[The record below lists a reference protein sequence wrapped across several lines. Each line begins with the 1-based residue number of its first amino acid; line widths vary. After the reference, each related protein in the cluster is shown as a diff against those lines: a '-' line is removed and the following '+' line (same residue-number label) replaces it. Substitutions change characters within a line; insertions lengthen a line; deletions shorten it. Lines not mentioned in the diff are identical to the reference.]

1 MGWHHQGGGH
11 GMQCAPCRTD
21 KLSSRKQSPAGIDA
35 GPAGIDA
42 WTPNSSRQWSQAGA
56 EVCQG
61 SGTQVAGTRPST
73 LAISARFSSMSRAIS
88 NLIHIVHVGSE
99 AMPLLLMRG
108 DRTGVSS
115 QQGVSIGSG
124 SAHHE
129 VGSWDPGRRTQA
141 GVSAYKEGVE
151 LENWE
156 PPCWALGEGAGQID
170 ARVPELDSVQATT
183 TSTTRSVLW
192 SENNVL
198 NTHRVPPPFGLR
210 SHDTDSRRAVRVFD
224 YTSRVFLGPGPS
236 PAKDCNPSDEGG
248 GSPSPCFLPTPPPQG
263 ESEVSSKEG
272 CPLWSGASLQ
282 PKIPAKTVKGVGKV
296 PSSFPGPA
304 AGTSSSSIMIS
315 TANAFRPT
323 EEKKTKETDVLKA
336 KRLSEKD
343 NSARQL
349 NREWAKQSKH
359 LLSMLR
365 NRE

>member
-1 MGWHHQGGGH
+1 M
-11 GMQCAPCRTD
+11 
-21 KLSSRKQSPAGIDA
+21 SI
-35 GPAGIDA
+35 
-42 WTPNSSRQWSQAGA
+42 
-56 EVCQG
+56 
-61 SGTQVAGTRPST
+61 
-73 LAISARFSSMSRAIS
+73 AISH
-88 NLIHIVHVGSE
+88 LIHIFHVCSK
-99 AMPLLLMRG
+99 ALQPLLLMRG
-108 DRTGVSS
+108 DRTRVSS
-115 QQGVSIGSG
+115 QQGVSIRSG

-129 VGSWDPGRRTQA
+129 VGSWNPGRRTQA
-141 GVSAYKEGVE
+141 EVSAYKE

-156 PPCWALGEGAGQID
+156 SPCWALGEGAGQMA
-170 ARVPELDSVQATT
+170 ARVPELDSASAVPVQATT

-192 SENNVL
+192 SANNVL

-248 GSPSPCFLPTPPPQG
+248 GSPSPCFLPTPPPRG
-263 ESEVSSKEG
+263 ESEVSSNEG
-272 CPLWSGASLQ
+272 CPLRSGASLQ

-315 TANAFRPT
+315 TAHAFRPT

-349 NREWAKQSKH
+349 NWEWAKQSKH